1 MDFEVVDV
9 STSGSIEKDVAS
21 GPGLG
26 VVVVAGLVEGVV
38 VGGV

>member
-9 STSGSIEKDVAS
+9 STSGSIEKDVVS

-26 VVVVAGLVEGVV
+26 EVV